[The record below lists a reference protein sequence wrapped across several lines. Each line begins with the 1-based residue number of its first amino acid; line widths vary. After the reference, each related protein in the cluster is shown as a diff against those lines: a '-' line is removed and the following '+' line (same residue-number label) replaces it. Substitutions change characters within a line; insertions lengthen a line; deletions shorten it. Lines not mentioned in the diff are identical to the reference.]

1 MIGKQTVLNLV
12 NDIGQTYV
20 QRGFI
25 STQKGLV
32 LKHTIASNGF
42 ELVLKFHI
50 INSEVKESM
59 AISCVIMVL
68 SEQLKEW
75 RLNKYRSRD
84 LAVDTVFIAQL
95 QEIIPE
101 MPKKFSWDI
110 TQKNVSEFRDTMASL
125 FANYVETIFDLFINE
140 KELINHI
147 IEYGWRL
154 NEFMSSEHFV
164 YPIDFMC
171 CFASHEQNVTGFNN
185 YLKREG
191 LSSQAKRVYK
201 EMSSPK
207 YKGFLVS
214 DAVTDKVFQI
224 AYIHKIPILI

>member
-12 NDIGQTYV
+12 NDIGQRYV

-32 LKHTIASNGF
+32 LKHTIANNGL
-42 ELVLKFHI
+42 EIVIKFHI
-50 INSEVKESM
+50 MNSEAKDSM
-59 AISCVIMVL
+59 TISCVVMVL
-68 SEQLKEW
+68 SERLKEW
-75 RLNKYRSRD
+75 RLSKYRSRD

-101 MPKKFSWDI
+101 MPKKFSWEV
-110 TQKNVSEFRDTMASL
+110 TQKNRQEFRETITSI
-125 FANYVETIFDLFINE
+125 FSNYVDPIFELFINE
-140 KELINHI
+140 QDVINHV
-147 IEYGWRL
+147 IEHGWRL
-154 NEFMSSEHFV
+154 NEYMSSEHFV

-171 CFASHEQNVTGFNN
+171 CFASQEQNITGFNN

-191 LSSQAKRVYK
+191 LSSQARRVYK

-207 YKGFLVS
+207 YKGFLDS
-214 DAVTDKVFQI
+214 DAVADKVFQI
-224 AYIHKIPILI
+224 AYMHKLPILT